1 MLRAEERRLK
11 SVAILVR
18 NLARVRAYSQVRAK
32 QRKEPGPI
40 AE

>member
-1 MLRAEERRLK
+1 MLQAEERRLK
-11 SVAILVR
+11 SVAILV